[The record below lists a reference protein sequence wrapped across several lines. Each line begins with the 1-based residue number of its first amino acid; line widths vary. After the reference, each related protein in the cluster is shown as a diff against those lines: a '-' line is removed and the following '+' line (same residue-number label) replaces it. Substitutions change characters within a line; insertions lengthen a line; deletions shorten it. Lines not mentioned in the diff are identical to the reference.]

1 MMKLL
6 IVIFLLLPYIS
17 FAQCGGYDCDK
28 DNSSLVLRTPQEL
41 KVEYEEMRDYIY
53 SGGHLII
60 SAIRLEI
67 KVPECTGNCKWSLR
81 MVIDN
86 YNGVAPP
93 PIPASALTEWY
104 PAVRYSTNP
113 LPVYPEI
120 SKLLFRVTNECQTP
134 VNNGVWQNFVTDGDI
149 LDIIPNGIL
158 IPVDGPPCVGLGN
171 QINGPGSYLTAY
183 DQFNFKIDLQIVVN
197 AGDNYSPGLY
207 KLDIKFEL
215 VDVGPTPP

>member
-1 MMKLL
+1 MKLL

-28 DNSSLVLRTPQEL
+28 DNSSMILRTPQEIS
-41 KVEYEEMRDYIY
+41 VDYESMRDYIY
-53 SGGHLII
+53 SGGHLLIN
-60 SAIRLEI
+60 AIRLEI
-67 KVPECTGNCKWSLR
+67 KVPECTGNCKWALR

-86 YNGVAPP
+86 YNGIAPP
-93 PIPASALTEWY
+93 PIPASGLTEWY

-113 LPVYPEI
+113 TPVYPAI
-120 SKLLFRVTNECQTP
+120 SKLLLRVTNECQTP
-134 VNNGVWQNFVTDGDI
+134 INNGVWQNFISDGDI

-171 QINGPGSYLTAY
+171 QVNGPGSYLIAY
-183 DQFNFKIDLQIVVN
+183 DQFNFKVDLQIMIN